1 MLIKRTLSGLVDVV
15 LILIS
20 GYGLFYTG
28 MGVLGF
34 SLPPR
39 YWNYLDYFADV
50 VNKTPRVAALF
61 IISVVLAGIL
71 YNVVAAFLG
80 RTPGMLITNLRFI
93 KRSINNRSISS
104 ASIVYRLV
112 FFISR
117 FLVFFLG
124 SVMGG
129 LSLASVIWSG
139 GKRGIHDV
147 IFGVEVV

>member
-20 GYGLFYTG
+20 GYGLFYAG
-28 MGVLGF
+28 MGVLGL

-50 VNKTPRVAALF
+50 VNNSPDVAVLF

-80 RTPGMLITNLRFI
+80 RTPGMLITKLRF
-93 KRSINNRSISS
+93 KSINQSK
-104 ASIVYRLV
+104 SIVYRLV
-112 FFISR
+112 FFILR

-129 LSLASVIWSG
+129 LSIASVMWSG